1 MILANTAVW
10 IGGVVTIIVA
20 LIGAV
25 GGYWAAKAPAKL
37 TTEEKAAKD
46 LFGSYQTY
54 AEEIRKQMADERK
67 EFKARLEAVDKEHEE
82 ERTQWHKERAELK
95 ERIEE
100 LEGIVFAMK
109 RSIRPPRKEDR

>member
-1 MILANTAVW
+1 MLANTAAW
-10 IGGVVTIIVA
+10 IGGGAMIVVS
-20 LIGAV
+20 LIGAA

-46 LFGSYQTY
+46 LFGSYKTY
-54 AEEIRKQMADERK
+54 AEEMRTQMQEERR
-67 EFKARLEAVDKEHEE
+67 EFKARLEAKEREHEE
-82 ERTQWHKERAELK
+82 ERQEWHSERAELK

-109 RSIRPPRKEDR
+109 RTIRKDEK